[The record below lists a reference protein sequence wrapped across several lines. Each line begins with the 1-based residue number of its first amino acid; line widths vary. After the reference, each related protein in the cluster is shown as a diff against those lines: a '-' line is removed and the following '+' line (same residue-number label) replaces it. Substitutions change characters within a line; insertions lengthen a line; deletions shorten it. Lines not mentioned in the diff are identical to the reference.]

1 MLDLINLYLSLIT
14 NITGTPYLD
23 ADGQIIERLEW
34 MYQANNIIAYSIVA
48 TQIIM
53 VILFLIGIIWLLVSM
68 FINIWKE
75 RR

>member
-1 MLDLINLYLSLIT
+1 MLDLVNLYLSLII

-23 ADGQIIERLEW
+23 ANGQIIERLEW
-34 MYQANNIIAYSIVA
+34 MYQANNIISYSIVA

-53 VILFLIGIIWLLVSM
+53 IILFLIGVIWLLISM

>member
-1 MLDLINLYLSLIT
+1 MLDLINLYLNLIT

-23 ADGQIIERLEW
+23 DNGQIIERLEW
-34 MYQANNIIAYSIVA
+34 MFQANNIIAYSIVA

-53 VILFLIGIIWLLVSM
+53 IILFLIGIIWLLVSM